1 MIKITNFEII
11 RDNFKLGPI
20 NLMVND
26 GQKVLVY
33 GLNGSG
39 KTTMLLGL
47 LGELKNGGSF
57 TIDDIEVSSLPIE
70 KRGIAYQPATPTV
83 IPNLKVREILGLANQ
98 KHDDEILLEKLNL
111 KRLFDVKGNKLSAGQ
126 ARLTQIAAVLLSN
139 AKIILMDEPFAFLSE
154 ELIRKVFELMM
165 ADKRIII
172 VTSQKKNE
180 AFDIFLH
187 LGDSDKGV
195 SSDFQ
200 LKARSLRETVSK
212 F

>member
-1 MIKITNFEII
+1 LIEIKNFEII

-20 NLMVND
+20 NLMAND

-47 LGELKNGGSF
+47 LGELKTSGSF
-57 TIDDIEVSSLPIE
+57 TIDDIEISSLPIE

-98 KHDDEILLEKLNL
+98 KQDEILLEKLNL
-111 KRLFDVKGNKLSAGQ
+111 KRLFDAKGNKLSAGQ

-139 AKIILMDEPFAFLSE
+139 ARIILMDEPFAFLSE
-154 ELIRKVFELMM
+154 ELTRRVFELMM

-172 VTSQKKNE
+172 VTSQKKIE
-180 AFDIFLH
+180 SFDVFLH
-187 LGDSDKGV
+187 LGNSGNSI
-195 SSDFQ
+195 SSDYR
-200 LKARSLRETVSK
+200 LNDY
-212 F
+212 

>member
-20 NLMVND
+20 TLMAKD

-47 LGELKNGGSF
+47 LGELKTSGSF

-70 KRGIAYQPATPTV
+70 KRGIAYQPATPAV
-83 IPNLKVREILGLANQ
+83 IPNLKVREILELANKKQ
-98 KHDDEILLEKLNL
+98 DEMLLEKLNL
-111 KRLFDVKGNKLSAGQ
+111 KRLFDIKGNKLSAGQ
-126 ARLTQIAAVLLSN
+126 ARLTQIAAVLLSK
-139 AKIILMDEPFAFLSE
+139 ARIILMDEPFAFLSE
-154 ELIRKVFELMM
+154 ELIRNVFELMM
-165 ADKRIII
+165 TDKRIIV

-180 AFDIFLH
+180 VFDVFLH
-187 LGDSDKGV
+187 LGDKGA
-195 SSDFQ
+195 SGGFQ
-200 LKARSLRETVSK
+200 LNDY
-212 F
+212 